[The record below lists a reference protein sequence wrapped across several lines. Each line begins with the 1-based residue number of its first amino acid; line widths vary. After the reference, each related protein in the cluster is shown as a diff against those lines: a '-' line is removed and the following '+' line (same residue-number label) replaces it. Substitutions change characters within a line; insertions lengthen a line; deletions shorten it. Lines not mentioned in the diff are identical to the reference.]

1 MDTKSFDVVIVGAGP
16 AGCAA
21 AYMLSGKGL
30 KIALLEK
37 TQFPRDKTCG
47 DALSADISRQLHL
60 MSNELGKKFEML
72 AEKVVS
78 TGVRFFSPN
87 YECLD
92 IAFQAPRE
100 HFGGGFVAR
109 RVDFDQYLF
118 DEVKALPDVEV
129 FENFPLLSTEISIEK
144 INLKTPEAVFQAD
157 IALGADGAHSVL
169 NKRLPKTHSL
179 KDQNSAGLRQYYE
192 NVKGCHEEN
201 FIELHFY
208 KDILPGYF
216 WIFPLPG
223 NKVNVGIGILTGVIR
238 KKKIN
243 LKKEFEKI
251 IATHP
256 VIKERFAEAIPLED
270 VKGYGL
276 PLGSVKRPISGDRFL
291 LLGDAAALIEP
302 FTGEGIANAI
312 RSGRIAAAHVQQ
324 SILKNRFDEKFNA
337 AYDREIH
344 RKMLH
349 EFRFGRTMQKLF
361 RYPGLINYIVKKGNT
376 NKSVQ
381 LLLSATLNNVNM
393 KKIVFNPSF
402 YLRLFFS

>member
-60 MSNELGKKFEML
+60 MSNDLGKKFEML
-72 AEKVVS
+72 SEKVVS
-78 TGVRFFSPN
+78 NGVRFFSPN
-87 YECLD
+87 SERLD
-92 IAFQAPRE
+92 IPFQAPKE

-129 FENFPLLSTEISIEK
+129 FENFPLLSTEISNEK
-144 INLKTPEAVFQAD
+144 INLKTPDAVFQAD

-291 LLGDAAALIEP
+291 LLGDAAALTEP

-324 SILKNRFDEKFNA
+324 GFLKNRFDEKFNA
-337 AYDREIH
+337 AYDREIY

-381 LLLSATLNNVNM
+381 LLLSSTLNNVNM